1 MQNVREL
8 YEWIH
13 QQVAPVM
20 ENLDQAQMEAAVL
33 AICGAKRIF
42 VAGMGRT
49 GYMMRALAMRLMQMG
64 LDAHMIGDTDTPC
77 AYEGDLLIIGSGSG
91 ETESLKGY
99 AAKAHKLGVKVL
111 VLTGHTDSALGRT
124 ADLAVAIPLN
134 EETCKDTTGA
144 IRVRETGNHGDT
156 MLLGSK
162 SELCTMLTGEM
173 LVMMTFQQLGVSQ
186 ADMLRRHACFE

>member
-8 YEWIH
+8 YERIH

-49 GYMMRALAMRLMQMG
+49 GYMMRALAMRLMQ
-64 LDAHMIGDTDTPC
+64 
-77 AYEGDLLIIGSGSG
+77 
-91 ETESLKGY
+91 
-99 AAKAHKLGVKVL
+99 LGVKVL